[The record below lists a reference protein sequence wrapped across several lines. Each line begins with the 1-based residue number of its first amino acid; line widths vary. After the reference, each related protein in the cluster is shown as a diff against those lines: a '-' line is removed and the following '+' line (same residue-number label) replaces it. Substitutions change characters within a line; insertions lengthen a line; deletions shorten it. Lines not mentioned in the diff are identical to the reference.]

1 MNKIKKIEMKSII
14 VIIITFVSIPV
25 VLFTLVIHF
34 AHNSFME
41 EIGRYDSPGGT
52 YTVIAYRT
60 NGGATTSFGLECY
73 LHKNRVWSGLDRK
86 IYTEYPEFGD
96 EVVWEDDDTVIIN
109 DTRIEDVTKDKEH
122 IYHTKPAPTEQN
134 H

>member
-25 VLFTLVIHF
+25 VLFTLLYYSMHD
-34 AHNSFME
+34 SYKE

-73 LHKNRVWSGLDRK
+73 LHRNKGLRGFDRK
-86 IYTEYPEFGD
+86 IFTEYPEFGD
-96 EVVWEDDDTVIIN
+96 EVIWEDDDTVIIN
-109 DTRIEDVTKDKEH
+109 GTRIENVLWDKKNIH
-122 IYHTKPAPTEQN
+122 HTKPVPTEQN
-134 H
+134 N

>member
-73 LHKNRVWSGLDRK
+73 LHKNRGWSGLDRK

-122 IYHTKPAPTEQN
+122 IYHTKPVPTEQN